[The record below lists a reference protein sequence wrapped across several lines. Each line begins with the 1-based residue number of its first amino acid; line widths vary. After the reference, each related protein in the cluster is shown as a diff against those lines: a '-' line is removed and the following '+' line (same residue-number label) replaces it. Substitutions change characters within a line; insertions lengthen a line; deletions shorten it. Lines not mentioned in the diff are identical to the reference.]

1 MSAAEKVVKLDVKT
15 KRNKLGRLPN
25 GKWTEEMKDKARAT
39 RAAKKQAPAETSRY
53 PSHVRKMDAKLYLAD
68 AERRL
73 AQIELPVKA
82 SRQMKIVRA
91 LLTLAVDSLEG

>member
-1 MSAAEKVVKLDVKT
+1 MSAAEKVVKLETKT
-15 KRNKLGRLPN
+15 KRGRLPN
-25 GKWTEEMKDKARAT
+25 GKWTEEMKAKARAT
-39 RAAKKQAPAETSRY
+39 RAMNQKARTEGEPRM
-53 PSHVRKMDAKLYLAD
+53 VRNRDAKLYLAD

-73 AQIELPVKA
+73 AQIELPAKA